1 MSART
6 VARHSMEGLP
16 EEQLIEALQCRL
28 HTTGPLPKR
37 EIVIA
42 GLAISRDPSL
52 QKSKACDDAGVAR
65 GSRAR
70 AAEFGDRITREGLVA
85 ACVPPPPPELPP
97 PIDWPQHHRDQ
108 LNERHPHL
116 QPPSC
121 PQCSTSFELTTIFNR
136 GSWCDKCK
144 ADLPKCNVYWTSVCS
159 CHNGG
164 FDLCHSCI
172 DPAAQLDWSSMP
184 GKTSR
189 FRGSPPFERDADYW
203 EKLRVSNDFYV
214 VDESSKQGSEQS
226 SKQILEVVEL
236 ESAELEAELEAKL
249 ETAIEA
255 ELETARALGLPYH
268 KPGPSF
274 ILGVGTVDDD
284 YISQLLVSEKWI
296 ASNAPNIWW
305 LNVSK
310 LVVSED
316 GKHAT
321 RELSARMKIVSQ
333 EDREK
338 EEEDELSDEYE
349 YADVVYDFPPAE
361 PSTEIFA
368 HQRRIERMRQRE
380 MTAIRELDG
389 QAAVDHRERKAQME
403 RVRSEKRERCI

>member
-1 MSART
+1 M
-6 VARHSMEGLP
+6 
-16 EEQLIEALQCRL
+16 
-28 HTTGPLPKR
+28 
-37 EIVIA
+37 
-42 GLAISRDPSL
+42 
-52 QKSKACDDAGVAR
+52 
-65 GSRAR
+65 
-70 AAEFGDRITREGLVA
+70 
-85 ACVPPPPPELPP
+85 
-97 PIDWPQHHRDQ
+97 
-108 LNERHPHL
+108 
-116 QPPSC
+116 
-121 PQCSTSFELTTIFNR
+121 
-136 GSWCDKCK
+136 
-144 ADLPKCNVYWTSVCS
+144 
-159 CHNGG
+159 
-164 FDLCHSCI
+164 CHSCT

-203 EKLRVSNDFYV
+203 ETLRVCNDFYV
-214 VDESSKQGSEQS
+214 VDESPKQSHEQS

-236 ESAELEAELEAKL
+236 ESAELEAQLEAQL
-249 ETAIEA
+249 EA
-255 ELETARALGLPYH
+255 ELETARALGLPCH

-274 ILGVGTVDDD
+274 VHGVGTVDDD

-310 LVVSED
+310 LTVSDD

-380 MTAIRELDG
+380 MTAIRGLDG
-389 QAAVDHRERKAQME
+389 QAAVDHRERKTQME